1 MKITTEKQYN
11 NALNLI
17 NEIMKKGENNVSAK
31 ELETLQ
37 TLTNEV
43 KEYENQYYQFP
54 ADFIFSRI

>member
-1 MKITTEKQYN
+1 MKIKTEKQYQ

-37 TLTNEV
+37 TLTDEV
-43 KEYENQYYQFP
+43 MKYENQHYN
-54 ADFIFSRI
+54 FSGRN